1 MKKLFALILAIS
13 YLFSLN
19 VNAYSIMNVSNN
31 VTKYEKQFKQKINLT
46 KINNI
51 KLNKLNKQIETLI
64 NNTEKDE
71 KKSDNYKEVLLGKLI
86 ALKNIINS
94 ELTNRELKSS
104 LVITIIDDKRCTTCM
119 TKDIVEQL
127 KVVPFLVGVEYVQK
141 DFSDTGVSDYLK
153 ENNITKLPVII
164 LSTNKIN
171 DEGQM
176 TPYLKEL
183 KDNQYYLE
191 IGANYDPFIIRSDK
205 GFLVLDKEILNQ
217 IKANTYLKGNKDA
230 EISWIEYSDLE
241 CPYCAKLHNGDVPT
255 KIESTYGNKVN
266 KYFNS
271 FPLEFH
277 KNAMPAARIIECFAE
292 QKGADAFYS
301 LLEIAYKDENSYK
314 DYLIGEAINL
324 GADKDSLEKCV
335 NDGKYDKRI
344 LEQQLFGT
352 STFGISGTPAS
363 ILINNE
369 TGEYEVISGA
379 YPFEAFQKVI
389 DSLLK

>member
-127 KVVPFLVGVEYVQK
+127 KVVPFLV
-141 DFSDTGVSDYLK
+141 
-153 ENNITKLPVII
+153 
-164 LSTNKIN
+164 
-171 DEGQM
+171 
-176 TPYLKEL
+176 
-183 KDNQYYLE
+183 
-191 IGANYDPFIIRSDK
+191 
-205 GFLVLDKEILNQ
+205 
-217 IKANTYLKGNKDA
+217 
-230 EISWIEYSDLE
+230 
-241 CPYCAKLHNGDVPT
+241 
-255 KIESTYGNKVN
+255 
-266 KYFNS
+266 
-271 FPLEFH
+271 
-277 KNAMPAARIIECFAE
+277 
-292 QKGADAFYS
+292 
-301 LLEIAYKDENSYK
+301 
-314 DYLIGEAINL
+314 
-324 GADKDSLEKCV
+324 
-335 NDGKYDKRI
+335 
-344 LEQQLFGT
+344 
-352 STFGISGTPAS
+352 
-363 ILINNE
+363 
-369 TGEYEVISGA
+369 
-379 YPFEAFQKVI
+379 
-389 DSLLK
+389 